1 MYKFYTI
8 FCHTLTRSPISL
20 CLLKIGRAAVL
31 VAAVIIASQTVG
43 YAQTVN
49 FKKEKASLKEVID
62 VFQKQ
67 TGYSFIVSAE
77 FLKRAGFLNVDVKN
91 LPLSK
96 ALDKCFK
103 GKPLTYTINK
113 KTVVISEKP
122 PVTEKSTQ
130 VSISIKGKI
139 TDEKGQVLVGASV
152 KVKNTQIGAMS
163 NQDGDYR
170 INVPNE
176 NAILVYSILGYE
188 TLEYKV
194 LKNTTINVVLKEKE
208 TGLNQVVVTALNI
221 TREQRSL
228 GYSAQ
233 SIDSTSLNVAPTDN
247 WLNALE
253 GKVAGLTLNRADGP
267 MGSSDII
274 LRGDKSLQL
283 GNSGALVVI
292 DGVPVTNKVTASG
305 AGAYASDGA
314 PVDMGTA
321 VGDVNPEDIASVTVL
336 KGAAATAL
344 YGSRGANGAIVIVT
358 KSGSSQQGLGIS
370 FSSST
375 AIENINRLPD
385 YQYEYGAG
393 ASSDI
398 KHYSYGNS
406 SDGASTLNASAS
418 WGPKLN
424 TGVKYYQYDPA
435 TQGPGAEPTDWI
447 AYPNN
452 RKDFFRTGFRTS
464 NTIAV
469 EGGSKTTK
477 ARFSLSN
484 LQNTYIMENVGYQKT
499 SVNLSLDQQINK
511 NMKIAT
517 KVNYY
522 NRSSENLPT
531 TGYSNKSASY
541 FLLWTTPNVDTE
553 WYRDYWKVRDGIAQ
567 VGIEQNR
574 PFNKNPDNPY
584 FALYEIL
591 NPMKRNGVFG
601 NINFNYKIS
610 PFLNFTA
617 KTAIDMYDDV
627 LSNRYPKS
635 SDSFAQGYYREQNVI
650 RYEQNSDF
658 LLSYNR
664 PFNTDIKFGLS
675 VGGNSMN
682 SSYNR
687 TRAYVNRLLIP
698 GEYTL
703 ANGIDRPVIDA
714 YKEKKSISSLYAFTN
729 LSYKDYIFLE
739 LTARNDWSS
748 AFAPNNNSYF
758 YPSANLSFVL
768 SDMFKINSPTLSF
781 AKLRLSYAEVGS
793 DTNPYRIEKY
803 YQSSNFSSSIINP
816 TSLPNY
822 ELKPE
827 RTKSYEAGIE
837 ARLLRNRIGL
847 DFTYYVADTYD
858 QILSVPVEP
867 ASGYYYYFMNAGTVR
882 NKGFEAQLWTK
893 LLNSSKGLSWK
904 LNFNG
909 AINRGKIL
917 ELKEEIEALGI
928 YAMGSTGVS
937 LQAVK
942 GGAIGDIYGLAYQR
956 NENGDIVYANGVPQ
970 LTTEIQKVGNATP
983 KFKAGIG
990 NEFKYKSWTMNIL
1003 FDGEFGHKKYSL
1015 TNSMLMARGNIKA
1028 TLPGREEGGILGKGV
1043 VQNDDGTWRPNDI
1056 VVSPSVYYAAHYDRT
1071 NAEAN
1076 VFDASYI
1083 KFREFRIDKS
1093 FSLKSLKKIGFKRA
1107 TIGIYGRDLFVWT
1120 KWPGFDPQ
1128 NSTLNDGVMVQGIEV
1143 GQLPS
1148 TRNIGMN
1155 IRFSL

>member
-1 MYKFYTI
+1 MKLITI
-8 FCHTLTRSPISL
+8 I
-20 CLLKIGRAAVL
+20 LLSAFLQVQ
-31 VAAVIIASQTVG
+31 ASG
-43 YAQTVN
+43 YAQTVSLSVN
-49 FKKEKASLKEVID
+49 KVNLKEV
-62 VFQKQ
+62 FRQLRKQ
-67 TGYSFIVSAE
+67 TGY
-77 FLKRAGFLNVDVKN
+77 GFLYREADLKDTRPVSLELRNA
-91 LPLSK
+91 PLDEVLERCL
-96 ALDKCFK
+96 ANQ
-103 GKPLTYTINK
+103 PLTYHIEKNFVMIRRK
-113 KTVVISEKP
+113 PDLGSAVTVPGIII
-122 PVTEKSTQ
+122 Q
-130 VSISIKGKI
+130 GKV
-139 TDEKGQVLVGASV
+139 TDEKGEPLAGVSIR
-152 KVKNTQIGAMS
+152 VKNIRQSTVS
-163 NQDGDYR
+163 NTKGEYK

-176 NAILVYSILGYE
+176 DAVLVFSYIGFE
-188 TLEYKV
+188 VQERKV
-194 LKNTTINVVLKEKE
+194 LKSTVINVSLKEKN
-208 TGLNQVVVTALNI
+208 TGLNEVVVTALNI
-221 TREQRSL
+221 SREQRSL

-233 SIDSTSLNVAPTDN
+233 VIDSVALNVAPTDN

-292 DGVPVTNKVTASG
+292 DGVPVSNKITASG
-305 AGAYASDGA
+305 AGAYVSDNA
-314 PVDMGTA
+314 PIDMGTGI
-321 VGDVNPEDIASVTVL
+321 GDVNPEDIASVSVL

-358 KSGSSQQGLGIS
+358 KSGSSQKGLGIS

-375 AIENINRLPD
+375 AIENVNRLPD

-393 ASSDI
+393 ANSGIDY
-398 KHYSYGNS
+398 YSYGT
-406 SDGASTLNASAS
+406 SDSGANTSNANAS

-435 TQGPGAEPTDWI
+435 TQGQGAEPTDWI
-447 AYPNN
+447 AYPDN
-452 RKDFFRTGFRTS
+452 RKNFFRTGFKTS
-464 NTIAV
+464 NTISI

-477 ARFSLSN
+477 ARFSVAN
-484 LQNTYIMENVGYQKT
+484 QQNTYILENVGYQRT

-511 NMKIAT
+511 DMKIAT

-522 NRSSENLPT
+522 NKSSDNLPT

-553 WYRDYWKVRDGIAQ
+553 WYRDYWKITNGIRQ
-567 VGIEQNR
+567 VDIEQNR

-591 NPMKRNGVFG
+591 NPMKRNGLFG
-601 NINFNYKIS
+601 NINFSYKIS

-627 LSNRYPKS
+627 LSNRFPKS
-635 SDSFAQGYYREQNVI
+635 SDSYSQGFYREQNVI
-650 RYEQNSDF
+650 RYERNSDF

-664 PFNTDIKFGLS
+664 PFNRDVKFGLS
-675 VGGNSMN
+675 VGGNSMS

-698 GEYTL
+698 GQYTL
-703 ANGIDRPVIDA
+703 ANRVDRPVIDA
-714 YKEKKSISSLYAFTN
+714 YKENKAINSLYAFTN
-729 LSYKDYIFLE
+729 LSYKEYIFLE

-748 AFAPNNNSYF
+748 VFASNNNSYF
-758 YPSANLSFVL
+758 YPSANLSLVL
-768 SDMFKINSPTLSF
+768 SDMFKVNSSVLSF

-793 DTNPYRIEKY
+793 DTNPYRIEKFY
-803 YQSSNFSSSIINP
+803 SASNFSSSITNP

-827 RTKSYEAGIE
+827 RTKSYETGLE
-837 ARLLRNRIGL
+837 ARFLRNRIGL
-847 DFTYYVADTYD
+847 DLTCYLADTYD

-867 ASGYYYYFMNAGTVR
+867 ASGYYYYYMNAGTVR
-882 NKGFEAQLWTK
+882 NNGVEVQLWGK
-893 LLNSSKGLSWK
+893 LLESKKGLSWK
-904 LNFNG
+904 INFNG

-917 ELKEEIEALGI
+917 ELKEEIESLGL

-942 GGAIGDIYGLAYQR
+942 GGSIGDIYGLAYQR

-970 LTTEIQKVGNATP
+970 LTTEIQKVGNAVP
-983 KFKAGIG
+983 KFKGGIG
-990 NEFKYKSWTMNIL
+990 QEFRYKSWTMNIL
-1003 FDGEFGHKKYSL
+1003 FDGEFGHQKYSL
-1015 TNSMLMARGNIKA
+1015 SNSMLMARGNSKA

-1093 FSLKSLKKIGFKRA
+1093 FSSKSLQKVGFKKA
-1107 TIGIYGRDLFVWT
+1107 SIGLYGRDLFVWT

-1128 NSTLNDGVMVQGIEV
+1128 NGTLNDGTIVQGIEI

-1148 TRNIGMN
+1148 TRNMGVN